1 VPLTGPAFASRAAE
15 NAQGPGQLEL
25 GDSLDGSRCLLSP
38 WAPPP
43 TEKAIF
49 ARGSSGTSPPHGGKF
64 ENHARWREILTERR
78 EESSER
84 EGTGRRMLA
93 AATAAYGYFNPALL
107 PTPHSPPAS
116 SRLPDLA
123 RSAPVAS
130 QFGSSHTS

>member
-1 VPLTGPAFASRAAE
+1 MCRSPAQRLPAARPKTPRAAR
-15 NAQGPGQLEL
+15 ARGQPRRVTLY
-25 GDSLDGSRCLLSP
+25 LLSP

-43 TEKAIF
+43 MEKAIF
-49 ARGSSGTSPPHGGKF
+49 ARGSSGTSRPHGGKF
-64 ENHARWREILTERR
+64 ENHAKVGEILAERR
-78 EESSER
+78 EEGSDR